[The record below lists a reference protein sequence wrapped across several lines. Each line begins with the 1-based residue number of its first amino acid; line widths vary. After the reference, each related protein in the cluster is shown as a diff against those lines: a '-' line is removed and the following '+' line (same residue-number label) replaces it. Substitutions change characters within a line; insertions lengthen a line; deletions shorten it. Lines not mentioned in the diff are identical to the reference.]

1 MQKLAVIL
9 LCGWAASVLWLF
21 SPRCVFACSCVAPG
35 PPKVE
40 LAQSVGVFAGR
51 VIDIEKPSGT
61 VMSSADPV
69 IVTLQVSTVWKGPAY
84 KTLVMQTVRESDSCG
99 FPFEPGQEYLVY
111 ARGTESNLAVSLCS
125 RTRPLAEATEDI
137 RQLGSG
143 TIPQDQQPPS
153 PVRADA
159 NTSAPRAVPT
169 LTPLATTT
177 SMPMSTTPV
186 AILLSIVLLVG
197 VPLVWGIGRRTRK

>member
-69 IVTLQVSTVWKGPAY
+69 IVTLQVSTVWKILLAN
-84 KTLVMQTVRESDSCG
+84 SDSG
-99 FPFEPGQEYLVY
+99 DL
-111 ARGTESNLAVSLCS
+111 
-125 RTRPLAEATEDI
+125 RP
-137 RQLGSG
+137 
-143 TIPQDQQPPS
+143 
-153 PVRADA
+153 
-159 NTSAPRAVPT
+159 TSE
-169 LTPLATTT
+169 
-177 SMPMSTTPV
+177 
-186 AILLSIVLLVG
+186 LLQ
-197 VPLVWGIGRRTRK
+197 R